1 MDEHR
6 DCNQRLQLHIPDYSV
21 VLLADSVQRFRRFI
35 RGKRCEQRFHM
46 TVRIGGSDIILHA
59 FCAAR
64 KRVIHVAVQDFM
76 KLQDIVLRNWYRVKA
91 LVNDTQHIAVTCD
104 FLLVTVSRRGF
115 LLDELPDS
123 GTRGDDALDGI
134 RCLGALYLG
143 NFHEFFEFLRTLLQI
158 QFLLSS
164 FLVYGCNQAKNIRVP
179 LLFLN
184 CRVIEGSHSLTSIC
198 FPLNNN
204 IK

>member
-1 MDEHR
+1 
-6 DCNQRLQLHIPDYSV
+6 
-21 VLLADSVQRFRRFI
+21 
-35 RGKRCEQRFHM
+35 M

-64 KRVIHVAVQDFM
+64 KRVVHVAVEDFV

-91 LVNDTQHIAVTCD
+91 LVNDTQHVAVSGD
-104 FLLVTVSRRGF
+104 LLLISVPRRGF

-123 GTRGDDALDGI
+123 GTRGDNALNGI

-143 NFHEFFEFLRTLLQI
+143 NLHELFEFLRALLQI

-164 FLVYGCNQAKNIRVP
+164 FLIYGCNQAENIRVP
-179 LLFLN
+179 LLFLDYG
-184 CRVIEGSHSLTSIC
+184 VIEGSHSLAPLSFSI
-198 FPLNNN
+198 
-204 IK
+204 K